1 MNLECDIQ
9 RASSNNM
16 KSESLSQQVGRL
28 PTQPN
33 QHPSTNGKK
42 PIVTNTNNY
51 VFASALIDAVHEPIL
66 ILDKDL
72 TIQAANSAFF
82 KTFKLTSRELM
93 QRNLKDFIPRNSQLK
108 RLINRLQK
116 LHTMKT
122 FREFEI
128 RYRFA
133 KIGERILLI
142 NAKQINFNS
151 EQSDLILLSIE
162 DVTQRK
168 LIEQQKDDFVGY
180 VTHELKTPLTSL
192 SAFIQI
198 LQGYH
203 QKKND
208 KRSQFLVSKVASQV
222 ERLTHLLTSFNNVYK
237 AQNGMLKINKTQ
249 FDLNELVTDTVE
261 TFQYTTATHM
271 ITIEGSIKKQIR
283 GDKERIRQVLVN
295 LLINAIKYSPTADM
309 ILVKLKEES
318 KRVVVSVEDFGM
330 GIPQSQQTHIFERFF
345 RVKSKEKYNVKG
357 LGLGLYITR
366 EIVNA
371 HGGKL
376 WVESTEGKGSTF
388 SFSLPIK

>member
-1 MNLECDIQ
+1 MQPKLH
-9 RASSNNM
+9 RA
-16 KSESLSQQVGRL
+16 
-28 PTQPN
+28 
-33 QHPSTNGKK
+33 TNEKK

-82 KTFKLTSRELM
+82 KTFKLTSQELM
-93 QRNLKDFIPRNSQLK
+93 QRNLKSFIPRNPQLK
-108 RLINRLQK
+108 RLSNRLQK
-116 LHTMKT
+116 MHTTKT

-128 RYRFA
+128 RYSFT

-203 QKKND
+203 QKKTD

-295 LLINAIKYSPTADM
+295 LLINAIKYSPHADM
-309 ILVKLKEES
+309 ILVKLKDES
-318 KRVVVSVEDFGM
+318 KKVVVSVEDFGL

-371 HGGKL
+371 HDGKL

-388 SFSLPIK
+388 SFSLPVKKK

>member
-1 MNLECDIQ
+1 
-9 RASSNNM
+9 M

>member
-1 MNLECDIQ
+1 
-9 RASSNNM
+9 M

-33 QHPSTNGKK
+33 QHLSTNGKK

-66 ILDKDL
+66 ILDKDF

-93 QRNLKDFIPRNSQLK
+93 QRNLKSFIPRNPQLK
-108 RLINRLQK
+108 RLSSRLQK
-116 LHTMKT
+116 LHITKT

-128 RYRFA
+128 RYRFT

-249 FDLNELVTDTVE
+249 FDLHELVTDTVE

-309 ILVKLKEES
+309 ILVKLKDEP
-318 KRVVVSVEDFGM
+318 KKVVVSVEDFGM